1 LAQADLFLLTEARRE
16 HFKLQILH
24 ANNPLRGI
32 LVNPEHVLHT
42 IDNLIRKKIDSL

>member
-1 LAQADLFLLTEARRE
+1 LTQTDLLLLTEASRE
-16 HFKLQILH
+16 HFKLQVLH

-42 IDNLIRKKIDSL
+42 IDNLARKEIDSL